1 MAVFL
6 VYVLLVKKDKL
17 MSLTDLN
24 NQTVEQANH
33 TFMQCCTS
41 STWVK
46 AMVQARP
53 FSDNNALVKQA
64 DLAWQALEDADYLE
78 AFEGH
83 PKIGDVSS
91 LRAKYANTKALAGNE
106 QGLVKEA
113 SDDVLQVL
121 SQGNADYEDKFGFIF
136 IVCATGKSAKEMSD
150 LLQARL
156 PNNKAIELVNA
167 AEEQRKIFHL
177 RIEKLL

>member
-1 MAVFL
+1 MTL
-6 VYVLLVKKDKL
+6 NE
-17 MSLTDLN
+17 LN
-24 NQTVEQANH
+24 NQTVEQAKH

-41 STWVK
+41 STWVN
-46 AMVQARP
+46 AMVLARP
-53 FSDNNALVKQA
+53 FADDRAIANQA
-64 DLAWQALEDADYLE
+64 DLAWQELAEADYME

-91 LRAKYANTKALAGNE
+91 LRAKYANTKELAGNE

-113 SDDVLQVL
+113 NDEVLEVL
-121 SQGNADYEDKFGFIF
+121 AQGNNDYEEKFGFIF

-156 PNNKAIELVNA
+156 PNNKSQELINA
-167 AEEQRKIFHL
+167 AEEQRKIFQL
-177 RIEKLL
+177 RITKAFGIAIA

>member
-1 MAVFL
+1 MNL
-6 VYVLLVKKDKL
+6 N
-17 MSLTDLN
+17 DLN
-24 NQTVEQANH
+24 NQTVEQAQH

-41 STWVK
+41 SSWVER
-46 AMVQARP
+46 MVSTRP
-53 FSDNNALVKQA
+53 YTSKEKLKESANII
-64 DLAWQALEDADYLE
+64 WQSLEETDFLE

-91 LRAKYANTKALAGNE
+91 LRAKYANTKELAGNE

-113 SDDVLQVL
+113 NDDVLAML
-121 SQGNADYEDKFGFIF
+121 SQGNTDYEAKFGFIF

-156 PNNKAIELVNA
+156 PNTKEQEFVNA
-167 AEEQRKIFHL
+167 AEEQRKIFQL
-177 RIEKLL
+177 RIDKALTES